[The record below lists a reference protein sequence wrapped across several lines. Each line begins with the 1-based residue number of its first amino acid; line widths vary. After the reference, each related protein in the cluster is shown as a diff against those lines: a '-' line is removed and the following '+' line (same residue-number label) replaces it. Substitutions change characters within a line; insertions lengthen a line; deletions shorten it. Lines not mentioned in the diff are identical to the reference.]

1 MLDYFDLQEFPFK
14 WTDECER
21 SFQELKM
28 RLTSAS
34 ILTLPLGSG
43 GFVIYSDASRQGLG
57 CLLMQQGKV
66 MPYAS
71 R

>member
-1 MLDYFDLQEFPFK
+1 MLDYFDLQEFPFQ
-14 WTDECER
+14 WIDICER

-57 CLLMQQGKV
+57 CVLMQQGKV